1 VLSWLHSQEFN
12 VQNWFD
18 NKRNLR
24 LVFAIILMAT
34 IPCYCGGLI
43 VLTVKPGT
51 DTNINQPISA
61 NTPTDT
67 RTPTIT
73 LTPYL
78 TRTPTITP
86 TDTTT
91 PTNTATA
98 TISVTPTPS
107 HTPTITDMPT
117 SGATIRTTN
126 IPFLP

>member
-1 VLSWLHSQEFN
+1 

-34 IPCYCGGLI
+34 IPCYCSGLI
-43 VLTVKPGT
+43 VLALKPDT
-51 DTNINQPISA
+51 DPNTNKPISA
-61 NTPTDT
+61 FTATAT
-67 RTPTIT
+67 RTSTIT

-86 TDTTT
+86 TQTVTPTTT
-91 PTNTATA
+91 GTA
-98 TISVTPTPS
+98 TISLTPTPS

-117 SGATIRTTN
+117 RGATIRTTN

>member
-1 VLSWLHSQEFN
+1 

-24 LVFAIILMAT
+24 LVFSIILMAT

-43 VLTVKPGT
+43 VLVAKPDTGPGT
-51 DTNINQPISA
+51 NQPISA

-86 TDTTT
+86 TDTLT
-91 PTNTATA
+91 PTATATA

-117 SGATIRTTN
+117 SGATIQITN